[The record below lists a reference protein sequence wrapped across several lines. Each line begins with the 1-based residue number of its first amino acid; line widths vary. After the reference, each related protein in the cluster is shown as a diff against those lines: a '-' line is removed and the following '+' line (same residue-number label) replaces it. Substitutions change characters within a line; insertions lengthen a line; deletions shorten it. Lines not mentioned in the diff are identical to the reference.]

1 MSAPEQRVAL
11 EQLQQQLRA
20 AGPDGL
26 TPELQAA
33 LMRLGCA
40 NEHEALLK
48 TLGLLLDRRDQAPAA
63 GRSGGDISCS
73 SLY

>member
-11 EQLQQQLRA
+11 EQLQHQLRA
-20 AGPDGL
+20 AGPHGL

-33 LMRLGCA
+33 LRRLGCA
-40 NEHEALLK
+40 DEHEALLK
-48 TLGLLLDRRDQAPAA
+48 TLGLLLDRREQTPAA
-63 GRSGGDISCS
+63 GRNGGDISYS